1 MNFKISESMASHNF
15 WPGCSKVVV
24 FIASIYISKFAE
36 WLVALGECAGYN
48 NEALLKNAE

>member
-1 MNFKISESMASHNF
+1 MNFKISKSVASHNF

-36 WLVALGECAGYN
+36 WLVALGECARYN